1 MPDEHWDPRSGRGW
15 GPRRRPPWW
24 PDDEPW
30 PPAGAHG
37 WGGRRRG
44 GFAWGLGC
52 FVLVI
57 VWLVV
62 VTVAAVS
69 WLAARTIGP
78 GGGPALAAFLIFAG
92 AAVVVLLVLLV
103 RGARGIAVPLDDL
116 TDAAGRLETGDYSA
130 RVPERRRAPRAMRQ
144 LSRAFNTM
152 AARLETDE
160 RQRRELLAE
169 ISHELRTPLAV
180 LQGELEAMVDGV
192 HPLDEAHLA
201 STLEETR
208 VLGRLVE
215 DLRTLALAEAGTLA
229 LHREST
235 DLGVLVEEVATAFH
249 AQAEAA
255 RVATRVTDDDALPL
269 LDVDPVRI
277 REVLANLLANA
288 LRYAPAGSEVRLE
301 ASRRTHPDPTLGWP
315 EDAAGAVVRV
325 SVADAGPGIPPALQP
340 RIFDRFVKDSE
351 SRGTGLGLAIAR
363 QLVEAHGG
371 RIGVTSSFA
380 AGTDIHFELPLPGNA

>member
-1 MPDEHWDPRSGRGW
+1 MAEGRPESGGPGW
-15 GPRRRPPWW
+15 GPSRRPPWW
-24 PDDEPW
+24 PEDEPW
-30 PPAGAHG
+30 PPARRHG
-37 WGGRRRG
+37 GDGRRRG

-69 WLAARTIGP
+69 WLAARTVGP
-78 GGGPALAAFLIFAG
+78 GGGPALAAFLLLAG
-92 AAVVVLLVLLV
+92 AAIVILLVFLV
-103 RGARGIAVPLDDL
+103 RGARGIALPLDDL
-116 TDAAGRLETGDYSA
+116 TEAAGRLEGGDYGA

-152 AARLETDE
+152 AAHLETDE

-180 LQGELEAMVDGV
+180 LQGELEAMADGV
-192 HPLDEAHLA
+192 HPLDQAHLA

-229 LHREST
+229 LHREAT
-235 DLGVLVEEVATAFH
+235 DLGVLVEEVAASFG

-255 RVATRVTDDDALPL
+255 TVHLAARADADLPL

-277 REVLANLLANA
+277 REVMANLVANA
-288 LRYAPAGSEVRLE
+288 LRYAPPQSTVRLE
-301 ASRRTHPDPTLGWP
+301 VERRSQPDDTLGWP
-315 EDAAGAVVRV
+315 DDAEFAVARLSVIDEGA
-325 SVADAGPGIPPALQP
+325 GIPPALQA
-340 RIFDRFVKDSE
+340 RIFERFVKDSE
-351 SRGTGLGLAIAR
+351 SRGSGLGLAIAR

-380 AGTDIHFELPLPGNA
+380 AGTDVHFELPLRRPG

>member
-1 MPDEHWDPRSGRGW
+1 MAEGPPDPGGPSW
-15 GPRRRPPWW
+15 GPNRRPAWW
-24 PDDEPW
+24 PEDEPW
-30 PPAGAHG
+30 PPARRHG

-52 FVLVI
+52 LVLVI

-69 WLAARTIGP
+69 WLAARTVGP
-78 GGGPALAAFLIFAG
+78 GGGPALAAFLLLAG
-92 AAVVVLLVLLV
+92 AAIVILLVFLV
-103 RGARGIAVPLDDL
+103 RGARGIALPLDDL
-116 TDAAGRLETGDYSA
+116 TEAAGRLEGGDYGA

-180 LQGELEAMVDGV
+180 LQGELEAMADGV
-192 HPLDEAHLA
+192 HPLDQAHLA

-229 LHREST
+229 LHREAT
-235 DLGVLVEEVATAFH
+235 DLGVLVEEVATSFG

-255 RVATRVTDDDALPL
+255 AVHLAVRADEDLPL

-277 REVLANLLANA
+277 REVMANLVANA
-288 LRYAPAGSEVRLE
+288 LRYAPPQSTVRLE
-301 ASRRTHPDPTLGWP
+301 VERRSQPDRTLGWP
-315 EDAAGAVVRV
+315 DDAESAVARLSVVDEGA
-325 SVADAGPGIPPALQP
+325 GIPPALQA
-340 RIFDRFVKDSE
+340 RIFERFVKDSE
-351 SRGTGLGLAIAR
+351 SRGSGLGLAIAR

-380 AGTDIHFELPLPGNA
+380 AGTDIHFELPLRGPG